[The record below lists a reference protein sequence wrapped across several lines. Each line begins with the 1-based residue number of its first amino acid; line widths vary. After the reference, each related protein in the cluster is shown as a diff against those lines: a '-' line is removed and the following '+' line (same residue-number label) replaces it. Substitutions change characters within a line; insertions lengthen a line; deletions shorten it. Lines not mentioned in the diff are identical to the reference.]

1 MISYF
6 IFIFWDVVIYVRKTK
21 YDFNKTHAI
30 KAKYKLLV
38 IASIYNFVWSGT
50 LFYNIFVCFWDTV
63 IYVIKAKYEK

>member
-6 IFIFWDVVIYVRKTK
+6 IFIFWDAVIYVRKPK

-38 IASIYNFVWSGT
+38 IASIYNFLYGQVLYFT
-50 LFYNIFVCFWDTV
+50 TYLFVFGIQLFM
-63 IYVIKAKYEK
+63 